1 MFHINFDNQI
11 MYCEFDHVLNYTM
24 EELIPY
30 TDSWC
35 EKLMDQVRKKE
46 SLLARLLIDKITNK
60 YLQNSI
66 VQLGFTKTI
75 QGAPYFS
82 RKPEMFLSITH
93 SNGFV
98 GVLLST
104 TPIGIDFEK
113 IQKDN
118 YQELQ
123 IAFDKEDWDIVKNSS
138 VEVFKY
144 FSLKESYSKMIG
156 TGFTTEPSSIKMDK
170 LQKNSYVKFLEY
182 NKQEYLISII
192 AENGCLSEVLDFSN
206 DYLIDIMN

>member
-11 MYCEFDHVLNYTM
+11 MYCDFDHVLNYTM

-35 EKLMDQVRKKE
+35 EKLMEQVRKKE

-60 YLQNSI
+60 YLQKSI
-66 VQLGFTKTI
+66 DQLGFIKSI

-82 RKPEMFLSITH
+82 KKTEIFLSITH

-98 GVLLST
+98 GVSLST

-113 IQKDN
+113 IEKNN

-156 TGFTTEPSSIKMDK
+156 TGFTTEPSSIKIEK
-170 LQKNSYVKFLEY
+170 LQRNNYVKFLEY
-182 NKQEYLISII
+182 NKEQYLITII
-192 AENGCLSEVLDFSN
+192 VENGCLSGALDFSN
-206 DYLIDIMN
+206 DYLFEIMN